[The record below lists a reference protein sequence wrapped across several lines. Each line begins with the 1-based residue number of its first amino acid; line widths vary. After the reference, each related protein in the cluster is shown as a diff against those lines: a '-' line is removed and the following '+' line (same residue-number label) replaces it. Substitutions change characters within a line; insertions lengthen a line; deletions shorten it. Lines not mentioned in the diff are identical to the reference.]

1 MIYLN
6 NGATS
11 FPKPQSVI
19 EAMNESLI
27 NPVTHAARTG
37 LERELD
43 DKVYLTRK
51 SLAELLNVSDP
62 LQVILTSGST
72 EALNLVISGLDLKG
86 KHVVSTG
93 IEHNSVIRPLKTLE
107 REGVLSV
114 DFVPCDQN
122 AYVSP
127 EQIEEAMRDETK
139 LVVVNHSSNVTGTI
153 LDLQAI
159 AKIAHTHNAY
169 FLVDASQSAGAVPID
184 FDGWDIDF
192 LAFTGHKSLYGVQ
205 GTGGLIM
212 KKGIEIRPLK
222 VGGTGILSEVLYQP
236 EGMPIYYES
245 GTPNTP
251 GIVALGAGVD
261 WVLETGIEKIH
272 SHKKKLFEM
281 AYSALSKIEGIKLFN
296 NADNIAYSSIT
307 FTMEGMTPEECG
319 YMLDSSYDI
328 LVRTGI
334 HCAPLLLGPLGVEP
348 WGTIRASHS
357 YFTTEQEMEHFI
369 NAITE
374 IRQFLNS
381 KKSSA

>member
-19 EAMNESLI
+19 DTVNDSI
-27 NPVTHAARTG
+27 VNPVTHAARTG

-51 SLAELLNVSDP
+51 SLAKLFNIDDP
-62 LQVILTSGST
+62 LQIIFTSGST
-72 EALNLVISGLDLKG
+72 EALNLVISGLDLNG

-114 DFVPCDQN
+114 DFVPCDNN

-127 EQIEEAMRDETK
+127 EQIRDAMRDETK
-139 LVVVNHSSNVTGTI
+139 LVVVNHTSNVTGTI
-153 LDLQAI
+153 LDLAAI
-159 AKIAHTHNAY
+159 AEIAHENDAY

-184 FDGWDIDF
+184 FDGWNIDF
-192 LAFTGHKSLYGVQ
+192 LAFTGHKSLYGIQ
-205 GTGGLIM
+205 GTGGLVM
-212 KKGIEIRPLK
+212 RKGLELRPLK

-236 EGMPIYYES
+236 DGMPIHYEA

-261 WVLETGIEKIH
+261 WVLETGIDSIH
-272 SHKKKLFEM
+272 SHKKKLFEK
-281 AYSALSKIEGIKLFN
+281 AYSALSQIDGIKLFN
-296 NADNIAYSSIT
+296 NAENIAYSSIT

-319 YMLDSSYDI
+319 YMLDSSFDI

-357 YFTTEQEMEHFI
+357 YFTTEEEMDKFI
-369 NAITE
+369 DAVTQ
-374 IRQFLNS
+374 IRQFLDS
-381 KKSSA
+381 KKK